1 MKHFS
6 ELGLSDRTLKAI
18 VQKGFE
24 EPTQIQ
30 ELTIPAMLSGNE
42 DIVAQAQT
50 GTGKTAAFG
59 LPLIEQIDSAQKG
72 VKALIIAPT
81 RELVVQICE
90 EINSLKGDIPL
101 KVAAIYGGQSYDR
114 QIYQLKTGVDIVV
127 GTPGRVLDHIERK
140 TLDLS
145 KITSLVMDE
154 ADEMLNM
161 GFIEDIEEII
171 SVSNPDKRMLLFSAT
186 MPQRIRELAD
196 NYLKNPITLKTK
208 TQLTTNL
215 TDQVY
220 FEVFERDRFEALC
233 RIADMEAGFYAIVF
247 CRTKVECDEIAAK
260 MIDRGYATDAL
271 HGDISQ
277 FLRERILMKFRK
289 KVINILVAT
298 DVAARGIDIKD
309 LTHIIN
315 YSLPQ
320 NPEAYVHRIGR
331 TGRAGQKGTAI
342 TFVTPSEFRRLGFFQ
357 RITKADIK
365 KREVPTVSEIMA
377 EQKRKISKEIELLFN
392 ENDGEE
398 FDDWARELLVN
409 YVPEKLVSALISAA
423 YGEKFDTENY
433 AELTPVKP
441 KRAERSERD
450 GERNG
455 KREDSRREK
464 RTDLLK
470 QAEKFEKP
478 AGRKSDKKFPF
489 AGEGADAEGR
499 RGSKNREFDDW
510 KSKRF
515 GREEEN
521 HFVEQEGTTRLFI
534 TKGKLDGFN
543 KKKAIELITG
553 VAGKG
558 VSIGAITI
566 HDKFSFVNVPFQV
579 AGVVLKSFSKNE
591 NSIVKRANAKK

>member
-1 MKHFS
+1 MKQFS

-30 ELTIPAMLSGNE
+30 ELTIPAMLSGNG

-59 LPLIEQIDSAQKG
+59 LPLIEQIDNMQKG
-72 VKALIIAPT
+72 GKEAPKALIIAPT

-90 EINSLKGDIPL
+90 EINSLKGEIPL

-114 QIYQLKTGVDIVV
+114 QIYQLKNGVDIVV

-145 KITSLVMDE
+145 QINSLVMDE

-161 GFIEDIEEII
+161 GFIDDIEEII

-186 MPQRIRELAD
+186 MPQRIRELAEK
-196 NYLKNPITLKTK
+196 YLKNPITLKTK

-215 TDQVY
+215 TDQIY

-233 RIADMEAGFYAIVF
+233 RIIDMEDGFYAIVF
-247 CRTKVECDEIAAK
+247 CRTKVEADEMSSK
-260 MIDRGYATDAL
+260 LIDRGYSADAL

-298 DVAARGIDIKD
+298 DVAARGIDVKD

-365 KREVPTVSEIMA
+365 KKEVPTVPEIMA
-377 EQKRKISKEIELLFN
+377 EQKRKISKEIEFLFN
-392 ENDGEE
+392 ENESEE
-398 FDDWARELLVN
+398 FDDWAKELLVN
-409 YVPEKLVSALISAA
+409 YSPEKLVSALISAA

-433 AELTPVKP
+433 AELTPVKQKKDRGDRGERRD
-441 KRAERSERD
+441 KRGDKFSQSASKNKGSEGFQRATAKSFGERD
-450 GERNG
+450 KKPNG
-455 KREDSRREK
+455 
-464 RTDLLK
+464 
-470 QAEKFEKP
+470 
-478 AGRKSDKKFPF
+478 
-489 AGEGADAEGR
+489 
-499 RGSKNREFDDW
+499 NREFDDW
-510 KSKRF
+510 KNKRF
-515 GREEEN
+515 ARERDEDYS
-521 HFVEQEGTTRLFI
+521 VGQEGTTRLFI
-534 TKGKLDGFN
+534 AKGKLDGFN

-566 HDKFSFVNVPFQV
+566 HDKFSFVNVPFHV
-579 AGVVLKSFSKNE
+579 AGVVLKSFQHKD
-591 NSIVKRANAKK
+591 IVKRANAKK

>member
-6 ELGLSDRTLKAI
+6 DLGLSDRTLKAI
-18 VQKGFE
+18 VAKGFE

-30 ELTIPAMLSGNE
+30 ELTIPAMLSGND

-59 LPLIEQIDSAQKG
+59 LPLIEQIDTAQKG

-90 EINSLKGDIPL
+90 EINSLKGENPL

-114 QIYQLKTGVDIVV
+114 QIYQLKNGVDIVV

-145 KITSLVMDE
+145 QISSLVMDE

-161 GFIEDIEEII
+161 GFIDDIEEII

-196 NYLKNPITLKTK
+196 TYLKNPITLKTK

-233 RIADMEAGFYAIVF
+233 RIADMEDGFYAIVF
-247 CRTKVECDEIAAK
+247 CRTKVECDEIASK
-260 MIDRGYATDAL
+260 LIDRGYAADAL

-365 KREVPTVSEIMA
+365 KREVPTIPEIMA

-392 ENDGEE
+392 DDEEIEE
-398 FDDWARELLVN
+398 FESWARDLLIN
-409 YVPEKLVSALISAA
+409 YAPEKLVAALISAA

-433 AELTPVKP
+433 AELTPVKQ
-441 KRAERSERD
+441 KKEDR
-450 GERNG
+450 GERKERG
-455 KREDSRREK
+455 KRED
-464 RTDLLK
+464 
-470 QAEKFEKP
+470 KFD
-478 AGRKSDKKFPF
+478 KSDKASGKKSDRKP
-489 AGEGADAEGR
+489 E
-499 RGSKNREFDDW
+499 KNREFDDW

-515 GREEEN
+515 ARERDEDYS
-521 HFVEQEGTTRLFI
+521 VGQEGTTRLFI
-534 TKGKLDGFN
+534 AKGKLDGFN

-558 VSIGAITI
+558 VAIGAITI

-579 AGVVLKSFSKNE
+579 AGVVLKSFAKNE
-591 NSIVKRANAKK
+591 NSIVKRANAKN

>member
-6 ELGLSDRTLKAI
+6 DLGLSDRTLKAI
-18 VQKGFE
+18 VAKGFE

-30 ELTIPAMLSGNE
+30 ELTIPAMLSGND

-59 LPLIEQIDSAQKG
+59 LPLIELIDTAQKG
-72 VKALIIAPT
+72 VKSLIIAPT

-90 EINSLKGDIPL
+90 EINSLKGENPL

-114 QIYQLKTGVDIVV
+114 QIYQLKNGVDIVV

-145 KITSLVMDE
+145 QITSLVMDE

-161 GFIEDIEEII
+161 GFIDDIEEII
-171 SVSNPDKRMLLFSAT
+171 SVSNPEKRMLLFSAT

-196 NYLKNPITLKTK
+196 TYLKNPITLKTK

-233 RIADMEAGFYAIVF
+233 RISDMEDGFYAIVF

-260 MIDRGYATDAL
+260 LIDRGYAADAL

-365 KREVPTVSEIMA
+365 KREVPTVPEIMA
-377 EQKRKISKEIELLFN
+377 EQKRKITKEIELLFN
-392 ENDGEE
+392 DDEE
-398 FDDWARELLVN
+398 IDEFEGWARDLLIN
-409 YVPEKLVSALISAA
+409 YAPEKLVAALISAA
-423 YGEKFDTENY
+423 YGEKFEEENY
-433 AELTPVKP
+433 AEITPVKP
-441 KRAERSERD
+441 KKAERSEK
-450 GERNG
+450 GG
-455 KREDSRREK
+455 KREDGRREDGRREK
-464 RTDLLK
+464 RADLLK
-470 QAEKFEKP
+470 QAEKFEKTDR
-478 AGRKSDKKFPF
+478 ADRKSENKSKGGLS
-489 AGEGADAEGR
+489 AG
-499 RGSKNREFDDW
+499 FDDW

-515 GREEEN
+515 ARERDEDYS
-521 HFVEQEGTTRLFI
+521 VGQEGTTRLFI
-534 TKGKLDGFN
+534 AKGKLDGFN

-558 VSIGAITI
+558 VAIGSITI

-579 AGVVLKSFSKNE
+579 AGVVLKSFAKNE
-591 NSIVKRANAKK
+591 NSIVKRANAKN